1 MSIVEKFVTMDYG
14 PAPEDPREALA
25 WLDHHKRRFNHFIG
39 GNWHA
44 PQEKKYFATTDP
56 STTEKLAD
64 IAQGSA
70 QDVDAAVKS
79 ARSALPAWQ
88 SLTPH
93 ARARYLY
100 ALARQIQK
108 HSRRL
113 AVLETLDNGKPI
125 RESRDID
132 IPLVARHFYHH
143 AGWAQL
149 LPQEFPG
156 YEACGVVGQIIPWN
170 FPLLMLAWKIAPALA
185 TGNTVVLKPAEFTPL
200 TALAFAEICQEIDL
214 PAGVVNI
221 VTGDGTTGEALVAHP
236 DVDKIAFT
244 GSTEVGRAIRK
255 ATAATHKKLSLELG
269 GKSPFVIFED
279 ADLDSAVEGL
289 VDGIWFNQ
297 GQVCCA
303 GSRLLM
309 QESIAEPLIAKITD
323 RMNTLRVGPPLDKS
337 IDIGAII
344 APVQLT
350 RIQRLVD
357 QGVAEGATCWQ
368 PNIPMPSRGL
378 YFPPTLL
385 TNVHPTS
392 VVAQQEI
399 FGPVLAAMTFR
410 TPSEAVELANNT
422 TYGLAA
428 CVWSESINVSLH
440 VASQIKAGVVWVNC
454 TNLFDATCGF
464 GGYRESGYGRE
475 GGREGLQEYLEPT
488 WFKHAPPLHTRPLA
502 IDQPSSASSPGFP
515 TQETVTPS
523 SEGQNSSPDGRSFS
537 LGGRSFLGLSPEGS
551 SDIER
556 PSPGGRSFSSDIQP
570 SALHG
575 ALAPEAQANSATTPE
590 IDRTVK
596 LFINGKQARPD
607 SGYTIPVHAP
617 DGRLLGE
624 APAGNRKDIRN
635 AVEAARK
642 ATIWPKSTAH
652 TRAQVLYYLAE
663 NLSQRRDEIAQRL
676 SDVVGKTQADAEVT
690 ASIER
695 LFTYAAWADKYEG
708 TLHNPPFRN
717 VTLAM
722 QEPIGTI
729 GILCPQEAPLLGFIS
744 TVMPAIAVGNTT
756 VAIPSEQ
763 YPLITADLYQLFET
777 SDVPPGTVNIVTGRP
792 SELLKTLA
800 EHDDVD
806 ALWAFADAATCT
818 TAKALST
825 GNLKQTLTN
834 EARQI
839 DWFNPAPSQDRFF
852 LQHATQIKN
861 IWVPYGE

>member
-1 MSIVEKFVTMDYG
+1 MSIVEKFMTMEYG

-25 WLDHHKRRFNHFIG
+25 WLDRHGRRFGHFMNG
-39 GNWHA
+39 AWQA
-44 PQEKKYFATTDP
+44 PVAGTYFDTADP
-56 STTEKLAD
+56 STGERLAVV
-64 IAQGSA
+64 AQGSA
-70 QDVDAAVKS
+70 ADVDGAVKA

-100 ALARQIQK
+100 ALARQVQK
-108 HSRRL
+108 HSRWL

-149 LPQEFPG
+149 LEQEFPG
-156 YEACGVVGQIIPWN
+156 YTACGVVGQIIPWN

-200 TALAFAEICQEIDL
+200 TALAFAEICREAGL

-221 VTGDGTTGEALVAHP
+221 VTGDGSTGEALVKHP

-255 ATAATHKKLSLELG
+255 ATAESHKKLSLELG

-309 QESIAEPLIAKITD
+309 QESVAEKLIGKIQD
-323 RMNTLRVGPPLDKS
+323 RMNTLRMGPPLDR
-337 IDIGAII
+337 AIV
-344 APVQLT
+344 ARVQLE

-357 QGVAEGATCWQ
+357 QGIAEGATCWQ
-368 PNIPMPSRGL
+368 PSIPVPSRGL

-385 TNVHPTS
+385 WNVHPTS

-399 FGPVLAAMTFR
+399 FGPVLAAMSFR
-410 TPSEAVELANNT
+410 TPREAVELANNT
-422 TYGLAA
+422 VYGLAA

-440 VASQIKAGVVWVNC
+440 IAAQLKAGVVWVNC
-454 TNLFDATCGF
+454 TNLFDAACGF

-475 GGREGLQEYLEPT
+475 GGREGLLEYLEPV
-488 WFKHAPPLHTRPLA
+488 WFKDAPLVDTTPLAMDQPPQQPADFAAPP
-502 IDQPSSASSPGFP
+502 
-515 TQETVTPS
+515 
-523 SEGQNSSPDGRSFS
+523 
-537 LGGRSFLGLSPEGS
+537 
-551 SDIER
+551 
-556 PSPGGRSFSSDIQP
+556 
-570 SALHG
+570 
-575 ALAPEAQANSATTPE
+575 

-596 LFINGKQARPD
+596 LYIGGHQARPD
-607 SGYTIPVHAP
+607 SGYSSEVHGA

-624 APAGNRKDIRN
+624 APLGNRKDIRN

-642 ATIWPKSTAH
+642 AEGWGRATAH
-652 TRAQVLYYLAE
+652 NRAQVLYYVAE
-663 NLSQRRDEIAQRL
+663 NLSQRREEMAGRL
-676 SDVVGKTQADAEVT
+676 SAVVGKKQAQAEV
-690 ASIER
+690 SLGIER
-695 LFTYAAWADKYEG
+695 IFSYAAWADKYDG
-708 TLHNPPFRN
+708 AVHNPPFRN
-717 VTLAM
+717 VALAM
-722 QEPIGTI
+722 KEPIGTV
-729 GILCPQEAPLLGFIS
+729 GVVCPADVPLLGFLS
-744 TVMPAIAVGNTT
+744 LVMPAISAGNTV
-756 VAIPSEQ
+756 VAIPSEK
-763 YPLITADLYQLFET
+763 YPLIAGDLYQVFET
-777 SDVPPGTVNIVTGRP
+777 SDLPDGVVNIVTGRAA
-792 SELLKTLA
+792 ELMKTLA

-806 ALWAFADAATCT
+806 SIWCFTDEAGAATVKT
-818 TAKALST
+818 LSL
-825 GNLKQTLTN
+825 GNLKQVFTN
-834 EARQI
+834 EGRVI
-839 DWFNPAPSQDRFF
+839 DWFDVKQGEGRWF
-852 LQHATQIKN
+852 LDHTVQVKN